1 MWYVVDLFGLGIM
14 RVIPEAMESAHALPT
29 SRDRAVNVVL
39 VSSVVV
45 RLLKY
50 ADTLR
55 LNLNFSERQIK

>member
-1 MWYVVDLFGLGIM
+1 M